1 MAGAGAAV
9 ASWSGMDMARRRLS
23 VWSVLRKLGHPLRGG
38 DSALRI
44 GCPDD
49 RDAVIQ
55 HVFET
60 VGSMSVSSPDG
71 DVAAGTPEVLHYL
84 HDVLGSVVALTNA
97 SGDVVERYDYD
108 PYGKTYITDSSLT
121 TYLGE
126 SKYGNPFMWTGQ
138 AFDQNTRQYH
148 FWARAYSPHLG
159 RWLQR
164 DPLGYVDGVGL
175 YEYAI
180 SDPVGF
186 VDPAGLRI
194 DKVVV
199 YLPKSGFYRIYLHVY
214 DSQGNYLDT
223 VVIKNPNDDHEVA
236 EAEQVAHWI
245 ETGGLIS
252 DGADIAETAAY
263 ASLFVGGL
271 FIPGPDDAIWALVLG
286 EQGIQLVAKGAGY
299 VLVRGGKVL
308 SELEAR
314 LAIRGAAG
322 KVEKLAT
329 KGLGGRVLTAAE
341 KAEFSEFARRAIEQG
356 LVENPNRTGSW
367 GKVVNGKFQE
377 ITRIDVGEAGK
388 PGARG
393 KTHIHIE
400 GEKGHLDPSTK
411 IPGECD

>member
-1 MAGAGAAV
+1 M
-9 ASWSGMDMARRRLS
+9 
-23 VWSVLRKLGHPLRGG
+23 
-38 DSALRI
+38 
-44 GCPDD
+44 
-49 RDAVIQ
+49 
-55 HVFET
+55 
-60 VGSMSVSSPDG
+60 
-71 DVAAGTPEVLHYL
+71 
-84 HDVLGSVVALTNA
+84 
-97 SGDVVERYDYD
+97 
-108 PYGKTYITDSSLT
+108 T

-199 YLPKSGFYRIYLHVY
+199 YLPRSGFYRVYLHVY

-314 LAIRGAAG
+314 LALRGAAG
-322 KVEKLAT
+322 KVEKLAAKRGPKPWPTGAHNQKIAQRIKDLKKKLGPDWEHVGGGNLKEEVVKTMGGAKSSRRPDITFRNT
-329 KGLGGRVLTAAE
+329 KTGEVYREQVGRTTRAGDPV
-341 KAEFSEFARRAIEQG
+341 AREVDALDDLQRA
-356 LVENPNRTGSW
+356 T
-367 GKVVNGKFQE
+367 
-377 ITRIDVGEAGK
+377 
-388 PGARG
+388 GARPPF
-393 KTHIHIE
+393 T
-400 GEKGHLDPSTK
+400 P
-411 IPGECD
+411 CD

>member
-1 MAGAGAAV
+1 MAR
-9 ASWSGMDMARRRLS
+9 RRRLS
-23 VWSVLRKLGHPLRGG
+23 VWGVLRKLGHRLGV
-38 DSALRI
+38 

-199 YLPKSGFYRIYLHVY
+199 YLPRSGFYRVYLHVY

-314 LAIRGAAG
+314 LALRGAAG
-322 KVEKLAT
+322 KVEKLAA
-329 KGLGGRVLTAAE
+329 KG
-341 KAEFSEFARRAIEQG
+341 
-356 LVENPNRTGSW
+356 TGSIY
-367 GKVVNGKFQE
+367 KVPGSGTKS
-377 ITRIDVGEAGK
+377 GK
-388 PGARG
+388 PYIGRHNKPDPK
-393 KTHIHIE
+393 KTRKSNDGRDRTQAEVIDNYDPNDVQAGRMKEQKAIDDA
-400 GEKGHLDPSTK
+400 GGIGNLDNKRNEIKKDCP
-411 IPGECD
+411 

>member
-1 MAGAGAAV
+1 MAR
-9 ASWSGMDMARRRLS
+9 RRRLS
-23 VWSVLRKLGHPLRGG
+23 VWGVLRKLGHPLRGG

-60 VGSMSVSSPDG
+60 VGGMSVSSSDG

-97 SGDVVERYDYD
+97 SGVVVERYDYD

-121 TYLGE
+121 TYRGE

-164 DPLGYVDGVGL
+164 DPLRYVDGVGL

-199 YLPKSGFYRIYLHVY
+199 YLPRSGFYRVYLHVY

-322 KVEKLAT
+322 KVEKLAANSAT
-329 KGLGGRVLTAAE
+329 KNRVTLRKGVKEQIEAKAPRDAQGRP
-341 KAEFSEFARRAIEQG
+341 ID
-356 LVENPNRTGSW
+356 PNT
-367 GKVVNGKFQE
+367 
-377 ITRIDVGEAGK
+377 GK
-388 PGARG
+388 PIDG
-393 KTHIHIE
+393 KPDIGHKPGEEWRKRKKAHD
-400 GEKGHLDPSTK
+400 EKGSTRKEVIEAENDPDLYQLEDPSSNRSHK
-411 IPGECD
+411 HECPGA